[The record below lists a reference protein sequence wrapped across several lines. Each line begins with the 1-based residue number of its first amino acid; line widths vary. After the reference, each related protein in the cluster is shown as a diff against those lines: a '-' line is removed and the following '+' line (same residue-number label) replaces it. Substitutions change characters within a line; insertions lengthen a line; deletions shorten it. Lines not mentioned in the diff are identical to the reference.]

1 MVTVFNK
8 MARLKW
14 TATSEEN
21 TQNNVERIEIA
32 KPPKTAKAEPAML
45 EAAPFSPADGLA
57 ANPPGD
63 SAAVILKSINFNN
76 Y

>member
-1 MVTVFNK
+1 
-8 MARLKW
+8 
-14 TATSEEN
+14 
-21 TQNNVERIEIA
+21 
-32 KPPKTAKAEPAML
+32 ML